1 VFFLLPGASAPG
13 PGSFALRARGA
24 EIKNLTTEARRRGE
38 LPNARTKNVNIYEIY
53 VDIILTFLYKYF
65 MADET
70 AMKMYESARERLK
83 ELLRQET
90 EIKDQIS
97 HWGPIVEQLARLTG
111 EPVDSDI
118 ASRINELKQDE
129 ASAQG
134 AGQEM
139 GLTEAIRWVFRQ
151 PLLLPLTPTQVRDRM
166 AEMGYDLGKYKHVM
180 PPIHN
185 TLKRMKEAGEIKE
198 VDGIG
203 GIGRAYVSAK

>member
-1 VFFLLPGASAPG
+1 MP
-13 PGSFALRARGA
+13 
-24 EIKNLTTEARRRGE
+24 
-38 LPNARTKNVNIYEIY
+38 
-53 VDIILTFLYKYF
+53 
-65 MADET
+65 DET
-70 AMKMYESARERLK
+70 AMKIYESARDRLK

-111 EPVDSDI
+111 ETVDPEI
-118 ASRINELKQDE
+118 ASRINELKQD

-134 AGQEM
+134 TGQEM

-166 AEMGYDLGKYKHVM
+166 AEMGYDLSKYKHVM

-185 TLKRMKEAGEIKE
+185 TLKRMKEAGEINE
-198 VDGIG
+198 VEGIG
-203 GIGRAYVSAK
+203 GIGRAYENARQGT

>member
-1 VFFLLPGASAPG
+1 MP
-13 PGSFALRARGA
+13 
-24 EIKNLTTEARRRGE
+24 
-38 LPNARTKNVNIYEIY
+38 
-53 VDIILTFLYKYF
+53 
-65 MADET
+65 DET
-70 AMKMYESARERLK
+70 AMKMYESARDRLK
-83 ELLRQET
+83 ELLRQEIET
-90 EIKDQIS
+90 KEQIS

-111 EPVDSDI
+111 ETIDPDI

-139 GLTEAIRWVFRQ
+139 GLTEAIRWIFRQ

-185 TLKRMKEAGEIKE
+185 TLKRMKEAGEIRE
-198 VDGIG
+198 VEGIG

>member
-1 VFFLLPGASAPG
+1 
-13 PGSFALRARGA
+13 
-24 EIKNLTTEARRRGE
+24 
-38 LPNARTKNVNIYEIY
+38 
-53 VDIILTFLYKYF
+53 

-70 AMKMYESARERLK
+70 ATKMYESARERLK

-90 EIKDQIS
+90 DVKEQIS
-97 HWGPIVEQLARLTG
+97 HWGPIVEQLARLIG
-111 EPVDSDI
+111 ETVDPDI
-118 ASRINELKQDE
+118 ASRINELRKNE

-166 AEMGYDLGKYKHVM
+166 AEMGYDLSKYKFVM

-185 TLKRMKEAGEIKE
+185 TLKRMKEAGEIRE
-198 VDGIG
+198 VEGVG

>member
-1 VFFLLPGASAPG
+1 
-13 PGSFALRARGA
+13 
-24 EIKNLTTEARRRGE
+24 
-38 LPNARTKNVNIYEIY
+38 
-53 VDIILTFLYKYF
+53 

-70 AMKMYESARERLK
+70 ATKMYESARDRLK
-83 ELLRQET
+83 ELLRQEI

-111 EPVDSDI
+111 ETIDSDI
-118 ASRINELKQDE
+118 ASRINELKHN
-129 ASAQG
+129 SAQG

-151 PLLLPLTPTQVRDRM
+151 PLVLPLTPTQVRDRM

-185 TLKRMKEAGEIKE
+185 TLKRMKEAGEIRE
-198 VDGIG
+198 VEGTG
-203 GIGRAYVSAK
+203 GIGRAFESARQGT

>member
-1 VFFLLPGASAPG
+1 
-13 PGSFALRARGA
+13 
-24 EIKNLTTEARRRGE
+24 
-38 LPNARTKNVNIYEIY
+38 VNNFYIS
-53 VDIILTFLYKYF
+53 TS

-70 AMKMYESARERLK
+70 ATKMYESARERLK
-83 ELLRQET
+83 ELLRQEI

-111 EPVDSDI
+111 ETVDPDI
-118 ASRINELKQDE
+118 ASRINQLRHDQ
-129 ASAQG
+129 ASATE

-185 TLKRMKEAGEIKE
+185 TLKRMKEAGEINE
-198 VDGIG
+198 VEGIG
-203 GIGRAYVSAK
+203 GIGRAFVSAK

>member
-1 VFFLLPGASAPG
+1 M
-13 PGSFALRARGA
+13 
-24 EIKNLTTEARRRGE
+24 
-38 LPNARTKNVNIYEIY
+38 
-53 VDIILTFLYKYF
+53 LYKII

-70 AMKMYESARERLK
+70 ATKMYESARDRLR
-83 ELLRQET
+83 ELLRQEA

-97 HWGPIVEQLARLTG
+97 HWGPVVEQLARLTG
-111 EPVDSDI
+111 ETVDQDI
-118 ASRINELKQDE
+118 ASRINELNEDQAG
-129 ASAQG
+129 AST

-166 AEMGYDLGKYKHVM
+166 AEMGYDLSKYKHVM

-198 VDGIG
+198 VEGLG
-203 GIGRAYVSAK
+203 GMGRAYTSARQGDLAAN